1 MRPSLLIALMALLP
15 MLAAAAETPPEPA
28 DQARAAMTE
37 FGQRLRERLVTTMQA
52 EGPVA
57 AIAVCQDEAPLIAR
71 EVGGRHG
78 VTLGRTALAVR
89 NPRNQPTVWQMPLL
103 ERFDAAWR
111 AGEQPMEE
119 VLPPAAG
126 SSAPYRLVR
135 AIRIEGPCLVCHGEK
150 LSEAVTA
157 ALAERYPLD
166 LATGYREGDFRGLMW
181 AEVPAR

>member
-1 MRPSLLIALMALLP
+1 MPKPLLIILFSLLPSLP
-15 MLAAAAETPPEPA
+15 AAADPASEPA

-37 FGQRLRERLVTTMQA
+37 FGQRLRARLVATMQA

-57 AIAVCQDEAPLIAR
+57 AIAVCQDEAPVIAR
-71 EVGGRHG
+71 EVGAKHG

-103 ERFDAAWR
+103 ERFDTAWR
-111 AGEQPMEE
+111 AGEQPLEE
-119 VLPPAAG
+119 ALPPPSG
-126 SSAPYRLVR
+126 SSAPYRHVR
-135 AIRIEGPCLVCHGEK
+135 AIRVEGPCLVCHGEQ

-166 LATGYREGDFRGLMW
+166 FATGYREGDFRGLMW

>member
-1 MRPSLLIALMALLP
+1 MPKPLLIILFSLLP
-15 MLAAAAETPPEPA
+15 SFPAAADTPPEPA
-28 DQARAAMTE
+28 DQARAAMSE

-71 EVGGRHG
+71 EVGAKHG

-111 AGEQPMEE
+111 AGEQLLEE
-119 VLPPAAG
+119 TLPPAAG
-126 SSAPYRLVR
+126 SSAPYRHVR
-135 AIRIEGPCLVCHGEK
+135 AIRIEGPCLVCHGEQ
-150 LSEAVTA
+150 LSDSVSA

>member
-1 MRPSLLIALMALLP
+1 MPKPLLIAWLSLLP
-15 MLAAAAETPPEPA
+15 MLPVPADTPPEPA
-28 DQARAAMTE
+28 DQARAAMSE

-71 EVGGRHG
+71 EVGAKHG

-89 NPRNQPTVWQMPLL
+89 NPRNQPTVWQRPLL

-111 AGEQPMEE
+111 AGEQLLEE
-119 VLPPAAG
+119 ALPPPAG
-126 SSAPYRLVR
+126 SSTPYRHVR
-135 AIRIEGPCLVCHGEK
+135 AIRIEGLCLVCHGQQ
-150 LSEAVTA
+150 LSAAVTA

-166 LATGYREGDFRGLMW
+166 LARGYREGDFRGLMW